1 MTLSPRRALFACLA
15 AKYPILS
22 TNALGRMA
30 YRQCPAM
37 FPNEKAAIRVAFLAR
52 NGNKDHKP
60 YLAKTKFN
68 PGYAFNTASTLQR
81 LNASTFK
88 NFPSGKRHFENWGPI
103 QFTGPFRALILQDLH
118 IPYHDKRAIMAAIDY
133 GKQRDANLILLN
145 GDIIDFFTLSF
156 WEKDPRK
163 RDLAGEI
170 KTLRTF
176 LESLRAA
183 FPKADLVYKLG
194 NHEERWERYFFV
206 KAPELLGV
214 PEFEIDKILGL
225 RDGELIGDKEP
236 IQLGDLNVIHGHEY
250 RFAISNPVNPARGL
264 FLRAKAMALCGHFH
278 QSSQHTEKTV
288 EEKNMATWSAGC
300 LCDLHPDY
308 RPMNN
313 WNHGFAFVTVHTSG
327 NFEVENKYIN
337 HSGKIY

>member
-1 MTLSPRRALFACLA
+1 MTPRKELFTQLTQ
-15 AKYPILS
+15 KFPRVS
-22 TNALGRMA
+22 SNALGRMA
-30 YRQCPAM
+30 YKESPAL
-37 FPNEKAAIRVAFLAR
+37 FTNEKSAIVAAVQAR
-52 NGNKDHKP
+52 NGQKSQKLKP
-60 YLAKTKFN
+60 YLPKTEFQ
-68 PGYAFNTASTLQR
+68 PGDAFKS
-81 LNASTFK
+81 
-88 NFPSGKRHFENWGPI
+88 FPSGKRHFENWGPI
-103 QFTGPFRALILQDLH
+103 RYTGPFRALILQDIH
-118 IPYHDKRAIMAAIDY
+118 IPYHDKRALMAAIEF

-145 GDIIDFFTLSF
+145 GDIVDFFSISF

-163 RDLAGEI
+163 RNLGAEI
-170 KTLRTF
+170 KTAKNFIQSIKDT
-176 LESLRAA
+176 
-183 FPKADLVYKLG
+183 FPKADFIYKLG

-214 PEFEIDKILGL
+214 PEFELDKILGL
-225 RDGELIGDKEP
+225 KEGELIRDKEP
-236 IQLGDLNVIHGHEY
+236 IQLGDLNVLHGHEY

-313 WNHGFAFVTVHTSG
+313 WNHGFAFVTVHSSG
-327 NFEVENKYIN
+327 KFEVENKYISAN
-337 HSGKIY
+337 GKIY

>member
-1 MTLSPRRALFACLA
+1 MSARPDSPRRELFSGLARKFPNASTHALA
-15 AKYPILS
+15 
-22 TNALGRMA
+22 RMA
-30 YRQCPAM
+30 YKECPAM
-37 FPNEKAAIRVAFLAR
+37 FSTQKTAIRAAFDAR
-52 NGNKDHKP
+52 NGRKGKRP
-60 YLAKTKFN
+60 KAYLPKTKFKA
-68 PGYAFNTASTLQR
+68 GDAFR
-81 LNASTFK
+81 D
-88 NFPSGKRHFENWGPI
+88 FPAGKRHFDNWGPI
-103 QFTGPFRALILQDLH
+103 QFAGPFRALILQDIH
-118 IPYHDKRAIMAAIDY
+118 IPYHNKRALMTAIEF
-133 GKQRDANLILLN
+133 GRQRDANLILLN
-145 GDIIDFFTLSF
+145 GDIVDFFAVSF

-170 KTLRTF
+170 KTVRDF
-176 LESLRAA
+176 IESLRRE
-183 FPKADLVYKLG
+183 FPKADIVYKLG

-214 PEFEIDKILGL
+214 PEFELKKILGL
-225 RDGELIGDKEP
+225 RDAELVQDKEP

-288 EEKNMATWSAGC
+288 DERNLATWSAGC

-308 RPMNN
+308 RQMNN

-327 NFEVENKYIN
+327 KFEVENKYISA
-337 HSGKIY
+337 SGKIY